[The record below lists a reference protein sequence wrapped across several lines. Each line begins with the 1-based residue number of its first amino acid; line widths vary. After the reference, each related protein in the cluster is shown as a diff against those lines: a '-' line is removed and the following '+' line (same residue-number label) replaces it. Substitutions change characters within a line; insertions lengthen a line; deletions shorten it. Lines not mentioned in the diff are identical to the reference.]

1 MKRGDR
7 LKKEVLGLC
16 PVCGAK
22 LEVTNLHCNECDID
36 IKGHFELCKFCYL
49 TKEQREFLE
58 VFIKCRGNIK
68 DVERELG
75 ISYPTVKNRL
85 ENVISTLGLDAASDI
100 SSQDTKKMEI
110 LDKLDKG
117 EISASEA
124 IRLLKDGR

>member
-1 MKRGDR
+1 M
-7 LKKEVLGLC
+7 KKEVLGLC
-16 PVCGAK
+16 PVCGAR
-22 LEVTNLHCNECDID
+22 LEVTNLHCSECDID
-36 IKGHFELCKFCYL
+36 IKGHFDLCKFCYL

-85 ENVISTLGLDAASDI
+85 ENVIATLGLDAVPNTSLND
-100 SSQDTKKMEI
+100 SKRMEI
-110 LDKLDKG
+110 LDKLDRG